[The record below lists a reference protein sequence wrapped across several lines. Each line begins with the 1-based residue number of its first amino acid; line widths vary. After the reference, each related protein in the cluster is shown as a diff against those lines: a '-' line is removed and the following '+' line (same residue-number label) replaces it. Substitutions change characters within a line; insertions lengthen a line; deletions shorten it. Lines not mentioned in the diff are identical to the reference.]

1 MNFRHILY
9 IYYIIV
15 FIYTYISATLVEVTE
30 NKLLN
35 FMTTFW
41 KTITITF
48 GNPFNLVKLTFA
60 YRQQTNYSFEL

>member
-1 MNFRHILY
+1 M
-9 IYYIIV
+9 
-15 FIYTYISATLVEVTE
+15 YISATLVEVTE